1 MKKVIG
7 AVRNGGNAAATV
19 IFGHNFL
26 LFYFRFLF
34 FTGLFDWIFSNSTAF
49 LNIIYNS
56 FVKKPPGFVTSTA
69 MNSLPLP
76 MLVCTYVFMYT
87 LCTCIFF
94 MRWHLHC
101 RRFAAIWSFRHWR
114 SRFYAFTTLKYSYI
128 HMYCSH
134 VHICAYK
141 QVWLVSC
148 TVQKCMYMCIC
159 ALVVVDFYRSILI
172 DCFYEAFA
180 GKSGELIYCALPLSA
195 ATTNIFCTDAIVD
208 DYTIH
213 TYTHTHTNIQRH

>member
-1 MKKVIG
+1 MFLCILC
-7 AVRNGGNAAATV
+7 AHAYSLCADICIAAGLQQ
-19 IFGHNFL
+19 FGPSV
-26 LFYFRFLF
+26 
-34 FTGLFDWIFSNSTAF
+34 TDVVAF
-49 LNIIYNS
+49 
-56 FVKKPPGFVTSTA
+56 
-69 MNSLPLP
+69 MPLP
-76 MLVCTYVFMYT
+76 HLNT
-87 LCTCIFF
+87 LI
-94 MRWHLHC
+94 
-101 RRFAAIWSFRHWR
+101 
-114 SRFYAFTTLKYSYI
+114 YI
-128 HMYCSH
+128 HVYCSH